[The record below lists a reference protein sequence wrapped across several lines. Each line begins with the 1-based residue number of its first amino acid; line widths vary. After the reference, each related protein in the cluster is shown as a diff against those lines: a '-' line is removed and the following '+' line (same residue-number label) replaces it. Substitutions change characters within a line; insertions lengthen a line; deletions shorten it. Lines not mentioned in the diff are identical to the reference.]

1 MSQFRT
7 ITDQLAVSPQITT
20 DDVAE
25 AARQG
30 FKAII
35 NNRPDGEEPGQPR
48 GADIEAAARAA
59 GMTYAHIPVLGM
71 PTPDQVEAQRQ
82 ALAEAG
88 GPTLAFCRSGNRC
101 MVIWS
106 LGQAQT
112 GERTPDEL
120 IRLGAEAGY
129 NLAPILAR

>member
-7 ITDQLAVSPQITT
+7 ITDRLAVSPQITV

-25 AARQG
+25 AARRG
-30 FKAII
+30 FKTII
-35 NNRPDGEEPGQPR
+35 NNRPDGEEPGQPLSR
-48 GADIEAAARAA
+48 DIEAAAQAA
-59 GMTYAHIPVLGM
+59 GLAYAHIPVLGM
-71 PTPDQVEAQRQ
+71 PTPEQVEAQRQ
-82 ALAEAG
+82 VMANAD

-106 LGQAQT
+106 LGQAQA

-129 NLAPILAR
+129 NLAPI

>member
-7 ITDQLAVSPQITT
+7 ITDQLAVSPQITV

-25 AARQG
+25 AARLG
-30 FKAII
+30 FKTII
-35 NNRPDGEEPGQPR
+35 NNRPDGEEPGQPHS
-48 GADIEAAARAA
+48 AQIEAAAAA
-59 GMTYAHIPVLGM
+59 QGLAYAHIPVLGM
-71 PTPDQVEAQRQ
+71 PTQEQVEAQR
-82 ALAEAG
+82 AVLAKAD
-88 GPTLAFCRSGNRC
+88 GPTLAYCRSGNRC

-120 IRLGAEAGY
+120 IKLGAQAGY
-129 NLAPILAR
+129 NLAPILGG

>member
-1 MSQFRT
+1 
-7 ITDQLAVSPQITT
+7 
-20 DDVAE
+20 
-25 AARQG
+25 
-30 FKAII
+30 
-35 NNRPDGEEPGQPR
+35 
-48 GADIEAAARAA
+48 
-59 GMTYAHIPVLGM
+59 
-71 PTPDQVEAQRQ
+71 
-82 ALAEAG
+82 
-88 GPTLAFCRSGNRC
+88 